1 MKLVKSLS
9 SSIFIFNLA
18 LSTKASGLGSENFS
32 KICFSKLPA
41 LTPTLIEQLLSFAAL
56 ITSFILS
63 IFPMLPGL
71 ILIQE
76 APLFAASIPV
86 SYTHL
91 TLPTR

>member
-1 MKLVKSLS
+1 MKSLS

-41 LTPTLIEQLLSFAAL
+41 LTPILIEQLLSFAAL
-56 ITSFILS
+56 ITSFILG
-63 IFPMLPGL
+63 ILPMLPGL

-76 APLFAASIPV
+76 APLFAA
-86 SYTHL
+86 
-91 TLPTR
+91 